1 MLRPLAARWFEVLV
15 AQDDVAAALE
25 ALAATG
31 AIELEVQAERATAK
45 PMQELKPLLDAY
57 AELAR
62 RYAYYWP
69 APAGSP
75 PRQLPAREALADGL
89 KRIEAWRSA
98 AEPVIRE
105 LQALEQED
113 RELVIW
119 QEVLARLRTST
130 LELGLLRRPDGAL
143 ARRLYVFPPDVVFP
157 VPDEVMAQRF
167 VLKDQACVLVLGP
180 QEAVANLDRQAAA
193 LKGRRS
199 GLGIPRWLEGKP
211 ADNLPRVAKRK
222 REIERSI
229 AELRADLAALS
240 EEHELPRALAQF
252 ERLRWFASEVHALAA
267 TDYFAW
273 LTGWT
278 DDFTGERLKGALAA
292 ASVRALLRFPPPPP
306 GAVAPLVLANPWWAR
321 PFELFAKAIG
331 VPSRDE
337 IDPSPLL
344 AAVVPLLFGYMF
356 GDVGQ
361 GLVLLAAG
369 VWLRKRFAIARLLI
383 AGGASAIVFGFLFG
397 SVFSREDLLVAL
409 WLHPLGDPLT
419 VLAVPLVAGALLL
432 ALGLALSGI
441 EAYWRGQW
449 VAWAEAE
456 AGMLIAYL
464 GLLLGLAHAPL
475 FWIAAAG
482 FAWYVVGHALHEGK
496 WSALLGGV
504 GAAIEHGFQ
513 LAVNTLSF
521 ARVGAFAL
529 AHAGLSSAIVSLA
542 DAAANPVA
550 AFVVM
555 LIGNA
560 VVIVLEGL
568 VVSIQT
574 TRLVLFEFFIR
585 FLRGEGRA
593 FRPLAAPRST
603 SQGDAHEKPA

>member
-31 AIELEVQAERATAK
+31 AIELEVQAERATAE
-45 PMQELKPLLDAY
+45 PMQEVKPLLDAY
-57 AELAR
+57 AELAQ
-62 RYAYYWP
+62 RYGYYWP
-69 APAGSP
+69 TPAGGVQ
-75 PRQLPAREALADGL
+75 RNLPAREALTDGL
-89 KRIEAWRSA
+89 QRIEAWRTT

-105 LQALEQED
+105 LQELEQEE
-113 RELVIW
+113 RELAIW
-119 QEVLARLRTST
+119 QELLARFRAST
-130 LELGLLRRPDGAL
+130 VELGLLRRPDSVL
-143 ARRLYVFPPDVVFP
+143 ARRLYVFPPEVVFP
-157 VPDEVMAQRF
+157 VPDEVMTQRF
-167 VLKDQACVLVLGP
+167 MLQNQSCVLVLGP
-180 QEAVANLDRQAAA
+180 QEVVASLDRQATA

-199 GLGIPRWLEGKP
+199 GLGIPGWLEGKP
-211 ADNLPRVAKRK
+211 ADNVPRVAQRK
-222 REIERSI
+222 QEVERAISERRGQI
-229 AELRADLAALS
+229 ATLDR
-240 EEHELPRALAQF
+240 EHELPHVLAQI
-252 ERLRWFASEVHALAA
+252 ERLRWFATEVHALAG

-278 DDFTGERLKGALAA
+278 DDFTGERLKGALARA
-292 ASVRALLRFPPPPP
+292 GVRALLRFPPSPK
-306 GAVAPLVLANPWWAR
+306 GTVAPLVLANPWWAR

-344 AAVVPLLFGYMF
+344 AAIVPLLFGYMF

-397 SVFSREDLLVAL
+397 SVFSREDLIPAL
-409 WLHPLGDPLT
+409 WLHPLGNPLT
-419 VLAVPLVAGALLL
+419 VLAVPLLAGAVLL
-432 ALGLALSGI
+432 ALGLVLSGI
-441 EAYWRGQW
+441 ESYWRGEMA
-449 VAWAEAE
+449 AWIRAE
-456 AGMLIAYL
+456 AGMFVAYL
-464 GLLLGLAHAPL
+464 GLPLGLAHAPL
-475 FWIAAAG
+475 LWIAAAG
-482 FAWYVVGHALHEGK
+482 LAWYVVGHALHEHK
-496 WSALLGGV
+496 LSALFAGL

-542 DAAANPVA
+542 DAADNPIAV
-550 AFVVM
+550 FVIM
-555 LIGNA
+555 LIGNV

-603 SQGDAHEKPA
+603 SQGDSHEKPA